1 MASLGYV
8 CIGTNDFDRAL
19 AFYDRLFGAMG
30 GRRLMPAPAGM
41 LYALESGAA
50 VMIVRP
56 HDGAAA
62 ASGNGNMLAFRV
74 EQKEQVAALH
84 ALALALGST
93 CEGAP
98 GPRGPY
104 GDFAYFRDLDGN
116 KLAVFHRERKAS

>member
-19 AFYDRLFGAMG
+19 AFYDQLFGAMG
-30 GRRLMPAPAGM
+30 GKRLMPAPAGM

-56 HDGAAA
+56 HDGATADH
-62 ASGNGNMLAFRV
+62 GNGNMLAFRV
-74 EQKEQVAALH
+74 DRKEQVADFH
-84 ALALALGST
+84 ALALSLGGTS
-93 CEGAP
+93 EGAP

-116 KLAVFHRERKAS
+116 KLAVFHREKKGG

>member
-1 MASLGYV
+1 MASLGYT
-8 CIGTNDFDRAL
+8 CIGTNDFERAL

-41 LYALESGAA
+41 LYALTSGAA

-56 HDGAAA
+56 HDGGSAVP
-62 ASGNGNMLAFRV
+62 GNGNMLAFRV
-74 EQKEQVAALH
+74 DEQEQVTAFH
-84 ALALALGST
+84 ALALSLGGT

-98 GPRGPY
+98 GPRGAY

-116 KLAVFHRERKAS
+116 KLAVFHRGRKAS